1 MTRNLKFF
9 LFLFIGLITIK
20 KVSAQEISNY
30 QDISIKANHVTLN
43 KFTNQLLLK
52 TDVQI
57 SFGNYTLYGD
67 SAILSYDEDK
77 LVIDGFPASI
87 LSSKENIVKL
97 ENRLGHAFSQS
108 FTDKNKRQLSDGR
121 TGRWK
126 EILKDED
133 LKFIEFRLNE
143 FDLKLDNFILN

>member
-9 LFLFIGLITIK
+9 LSLFIGLITIE

-30 QDISIKANHVTLN
+30 QDISIKADHVTLN

-52 TDVQI
+52 TDLQI
-57 SFGNYTLYGD
+57 SFGNYMLYGD

-87 LSSKENIVKL
+87 FSNKDNINGTAKQFIIYPNLSMEM
-97 ENRLGHAFSQS
+97 LGDANLLQNNQS
-108 FTDKNKRQLSDGR
+108 IYADQITYQISSND
-121 TGRWK
+121 
-126 EILKDED
+126 
-133 LKFIEFRLNE
+133 
-143 FDLKLDNFILN
+143 

>member
-9 LFLFIGLITIK
+9 LSLFIGLITIE

-52 TDVQI
+52 TDLQI

-67 SAILSYDEDK
+67 NAILSYDEDK

-87 LSSKENIVKL
+87 LSNKDNINGTAKQFIIYPNL
-97 ENRLGHAFSQS
+97 SMEMLGDANLLQNNQS
-108 FTDKNKRQLSDGR
+108 IYADQITYQISSND
-121 TGRWK
+121 
-126 EILKDED
+126 
-133 LKFIEFRLNE
+133 
-143 FDLKLDNFILN
+143 

>member
-9 LFLFIGLITIK
+9 LSLFIGLITIE

-52 TDVQI
+52 TDLQI

-87 LSSKENIVKL
+87 FSNKDNINGTAKQFIIYPNLSMEM
-97 ENRLGHAFSQS
+97 LGDANLLQNNQS
-108 FTDKNKRQLSDGR
+108 IYADQITYQISSND
-121 TGRWK
+121 
-126 EILKDED
+126 
-133 LKFIEFRLNE
+133 
-143 FDLKLDNFILN
+143 

>member
-9 LFLFIGLITIK
+9 LSLFIGLITIE

-30 QDISIKANHVTLN
+30 QDISIKADHVTLN

-52 TDVQI
+52 TDLQI
-57 SFGNYTLYGD
+57 SFGNYMLYGD

-87 LSSKENIVKL
+87 LSNKDNINGTAKQFIIYPNL
-97 ENRLGHAFSQS
+97 SMEMLGDANLLQNNQS
-108 FTDKNKRQLSDGR
+108 IYADQITYQISSND
-121 TGRWK
+121 
-126 EILKDED
+126 
-133 LKFIEFRLNE
+133 
-143 FDLKLDNFILN
+143 

>member
-9 LFLFIGLITIK
+9 LSLFIGLITIE

-30 QDISIKANHVTLN
+30 QDISIKADHVTLN

-52 TDVQI
+52 TDLQI

-87 LSSKENIVKL
+87 LSNKDNMNGTAKQFIIYPNLSMEM
-97 ENRLGHAFSQS
+97 LGDANLLQNNQS
-108 FTDKNKRQLSDGR
+108 IYADQITYQISSND
-121 TGRWK
+121 
-126 EILKDED
+126 
-133 LKFIEFRLNE
+133 
-143 FDLKLDNFILN
+143 